1 MAMFIMAMFIA
12 TPAIADKRVA
22 LVIGNS
28 AYRNVAPLDNPGN
41 DARLLAD
48 TLRGL
53 GFTLVGG
60 DAQLDMDKAS
70 FDRAVQDFG
79 AQLQGADVG
88 LFFYAGHGVQVNGT
102 NYLIPVDAN
111 LENAESENIDFE
123 DFIAKKL
130 LETVRMRE
138 PCRSRC
144 VGRHIAKGPIS
155 GVISAPSC
163 FRYCIPFCSVLL
175 NEEIRFASHGRQ
187 SCTLKSNL
195 ELWRN
200 NESTPVLRQQNAS
213 RTANPALSVVHFTT

>member
-1 MAMFIMAMFIA
+1 MSRLLSLLSFSSLIMAMCFFA
-12 TPAIADKRVA
+12 APAIADKRVA
-22 LVIGNS
+22 LVVGNGT
-28 AYRNVAPLDNPGN
+28 YRNVAWLDNPAN
-41 DARLLAD
+41 DARLVAD
-48 TLRGL
+48 TLRDL
-53 GFTLVGG
+53 GFALVGG
-60 DAQLDMDKAS
+60 GAQLDMDKAS

-163 FRYCIPFCSVLL
+163 FRYCIPF
-175 NEEIRFASHGRQ
+175 
-187 SCTLKSNL
+187 
-195 ELWRN
+195 
-200 NESTPVLRQQNAS
+200 
-213 RTANPALSVVHFTT
+213 